1 MGSGSASKFMNMWRS
16 GRVLAMD
23 IGAGELKIAE
33 FTRGRG
39 GWELTHLAMQPMAIE
54 PGSEA
59 DPTLA
64 IVGGLQDLMREKKLR
79 PAPVVLSVTGQSA
92 FLRLVK
98 LPPVKRSKLHQTIQF
113 EAQQNV
119 PFPINEVVWDY
130 QLMGTSQHELNVMLV
145 AIKTELVATLTDCVE
160 AVGLEVE
167 LVDVAPMALY
177 NAVRY
182 NYVDVDGCV
191 LVIDIGARSTNLVF
205 VEEGRFFSRNLPIM
219 GTGNVITQQLMK
231 EFNLSFK
238 DAEELKRTHA
248 TVAFGGAYEDFADK
262 VISKVSK
269 TVRSVMTRLHV
280 EVERTINFYR
290 TQQEGNAPVRVLLA
304 GGTSIIART
313 DEFFKEK
320 LKTDVEYL
328 NPFRNVIVNE
338 AISAE
343 EIGACA
349 HVMGEVVGV
358 GLRHMLP
365 CPLEINLLPP
375 KIVADK
381 AFRRKQPLLIAA
393 AVSLVLVVG
402 CWWLYFAVMAEKLEA
417 RMEKIR
423 AAVSRLEAVET
434 QMQPVESRVAE
445 LRERS
450 ARLEDLA
457 RRRTRWLRL
466 IDSIHAGLLDG
477 MWLVELAPLADG
489 AAPAAGGRRGRGAEA
504 AEPESAET
512 AEMAGKIKA
521 IMVKGFIFADKATDK
536 SIAQFRDNLR
546 ACPEFDEQTQ
556 IELQPIPN
564 QNDYAREFS
573 IKIVLREPL

>member
-1 MGSGSASKFMNMWRS
+1 MSSGAKLMNLWRS

-39 GWELTHLAMQPMAIE
+39 GWELTHLAMQSMAIE
-54 PGSEA
+54 PGSDA
-59 DPTLA
+59 DPSLA
-64 IVGGLQDLMREKKLR
+64 IIGALQDLMKSKKIR

-98 LPPVKRSKLHQTIQF
+98 LPPVKRSRLRQTIQF

-177 NAVRY
+177 NTVRY
-182 NYVDVDGCV
+182 NYVDVDGCI

-231 EFNLSFK
+231 EFNLPFK

-248 TVAFGGAYEDFADK
+248 TVAFGGAYEDYADK
-262 VISKVSK
+262 VISRVSK

-290 TQQEGNAPVRVLLA
+290 TQQEGHAPVRVLLA

-328 NPFRNVIVNE
+328 NPFRNVIVNN
-338 AISAE
+338 AISSD
-343 EIGACA
+343 EIAACA

-375 KIVADK
+375 KIAAAK
-381 AFRRKQPLLIAA
+381 AFRRKLPLLFSAA
-393 AVSLVLVVG
+393 ASLVLIVG
-402 CWWLYFAVMAEKLEA
+402 CWWLYFAVMAEKLDA
-417 RMEKIR
+417 RMGKIR
-423 AAVSRLEAVET
+423 AVVGRLEAVESR
-434 QMQPVESRVAE
+434 MKPVEARVAE

-450 ARLEDLA
+450 ASLEELV
-457 RRRTRWLRL
+457 RRRARWLHL
-466 IDSIHAGLLDG
+466 LDSLHASLLDG
-477 MWLVELAPLADG
+477 MWLVEVAPM
-489 AAPAAGGRRGRGAEA
+489 AAAETPAAAGRRGRRG
-504 AEPESAET
+504 EPEAPET
-512 AEMAGKIKA
+512 AEASPGIRA
-521 IMVKGFIFADKATDK
+521 IMVKGLIFADKATDK

-546 ACPEFDEQTQ
+546 ARPDFDDQTQ
-556 IELQPIPN
+556 IERQPIPN

-573 IKIVLREPL
+573 MKVVLREPL